1 MSDHR
6 QCRRP
11 PVLAI
16 ADGHDYSLVVI
27 GAAMP
32 GHDHLIMIVED
43 HTDLRETFR
52 DVLAASGIQSV
63 EASSGR
69 EALTLL
75 REQPR
80 KPCLILLDIF
90 MPDVDGWEFRLA
102 QLGDPR
108 LADIPV
114 VLLTAHVGAEG
125 AAREMNASGFLKKP
139 VTLDT
144 LLSSIERHC
153 THE

>member
-1 MSDHR
+1 MS
-6 QCRRP
+6 
-11 PVLAI
+11 
-16 ADGHDYSLVVI
+16 
-27 GAAMP
+27 

-52 DVLAASGIQSV
+52 DVLAASGIPSV
-63 EASSGR
+63 EACSGA
-69 EALTLL
+69 EALALL
-75 REQPR
+75 RERPR

-90 MPDVDGWEFRLA
+90 MPEVDGWEFRLA

-114 VLLTAHVGAEG
+114 VLLTAHADAEG

-144 LLSSIERHC
+144 LISSIERHC
-153 THE
+153 AHE